1 MSATVDY
8 NDTAKRGK
16 VKIECIALAGR
27 YVRNSYLNAKVNLT
41 LDSSAPVLLG
51 LFLHRKRLQ
60 TIEFWTF
67 TSGLCQSGI
76 HTFGFDDHG
85 ARFSLNMI
93 IVAQPSPF

>member
-8 NDTAKRGK
+8 SDTAKRGK

-51 LFLHRKRLQ
+51 LFMSNCGQNVPKVVKFVSQFLF
-60 TIEFWTF
+60 IGYYIW
-67 TSGLCQSGI
+67 
-76 HTFGFDDHG
+76 
-85 ARFSLNMI
+85 
-93 IVAQPSPF
+93 